1 MKHTEDIIVKLL
13 QIRQAR
19 KLIDSNVMSDDDI
32 QKLRDLIANNRRQI
46 PSFALSHFDRLES
59 DGKSGLA
66 EVAGGKC
73 SACGAEI
80 DADEIEYLRKNR
92 NLGVCDNCFAFT
104 YIPDSQFDV
113 SAFFKD
119 FLSK

>member
-13 QIRQAR
+13 QIREAR
-19 KLIDSNVMSDDDI
+19 KLAESNVMSDEDTE
-32 QKLRDLIANNRRQI
+32 KLRNLIAANRRQI

-66 EVAGGKC
+66 EVANGKC
-73 SACGAEI
+73 AACGAEI
-80 DADEIEYLRKNR
+80 SADEIEYLEKNR
-92 NLGVCDNCFAFT
+92 NIGVCDNCFAFI
-104 YIPDSQFDV
+104 YMPDEKYNVADSV
-113 SAFFKD
+113 KK